1 MPDLPTLTVT
11 GPQATRLLQS
21 FGDAAGYKT
30 WLKQAL
36 LDEVQRREARALD
49 EAHNTAKRDALA
61 ALEAA
66 LPEPD
71 PKPEQ
76 VVEAE
81 AEAPKG

>member
-11 GPQATRLLQS
+11 APQATRLLQS
-21 FGDAAGYKT
+21 FGDAAGYKK

-49 EAHNTAKRDALA
+49 EAHNEAKRDALA

-66 LPEPD
+66 LPESD
-71 PKPEQ
+71 AKLEAA
-76 VVEAE
+76 VEV
-81 AEAPKG
+81 PKG

>member
-11 GPQATRLLQS
+11 GAQATRLLES
-21 FGDAAGYKT
+21 FGNAAGYKK

-49 EAHNTAKRDALA
+49 EAHNEAKRDALA

-66 LPEPD
+66 LPESD
-71 PKPEQ
+71 AKLEAA
-76 VVEAE
+76 VEV
-81 AEAPKG
+81 PKG

>member
-1 MPDLPTLTVT
+1 MPNLPTLTVT
-11 GPQATRLLQS
+11 APQLAKCVEAFT
-21 FGDAAGYKT
+21 DADGYKA
-30 WLKQAL
+30 WLKEAL
-36 LDEVQRREARALD
+36 RDEVTRRTARNLD

>member
-21 FGDAAGYKT
+21 FGDAAGYKK

-36 LDEVQRREARALD
+36 LDEVQRREARTLD
-49 EAHNTAKRDALA
+49 EAHNEAKRDALA

-66 LPEPD
+66 LPESD
-71 PKPEQ
+71 AKLEAA
-76 VVEAE
+76 VEV
-81 AEAPKG
+81 PKG

>member
-21 FGDAAGYKT
+21 FGDAAGYKK

-49 EAHNTAKRDALA
+49 EAHNEAKRDALA

-66 LPEPD
+66 LPESD
-71 PKPEQ
+71 AKL
-76 VVEAE
+76 EAA
-81 AEAPKG
+81 AEVPKG

>member
-49 EAHNTAKRDALA
+49 EAHNEAKRDALA

-66 LPEPD
+66 LPESD
-71 PKPEQ
+71 AKL
-76 VVEAE
+76 EA
-81 AEAPKG
+81 AVEAPKG